1 VNLIAGLDLA
11 AVRDYSALAMVE
23 RVEVASADYRQA
35 WVNPSDWEPGYW
47 DRVMV
52 PEQHYLVRH
61 LVRWPR
67 GTDPGEVVD
76 DTAALL
82 EEPQIGEACLLR
94 YDATGMGI
102 GVKSIIQERWRAGRF
117 GAHRPIGI
125 NIHGGD
131 ESNGSSVAKVDLV
144 STVVRLLRERRL
156 HLARGMQHVDQLRKE
171 LLGFQVKVT
180 ATGREKYEAQTESL
194 HDDMVIAVAL
204 AVFGKPRY
212 HAAPR
217 YWAPEELTEAL
228 GEQTAE
234 VR

>member
-1 VNLIAGLDLA
+1 MNLVAGLDLA
-11 AVRDYSALAMVE
+11 AVRDYSALAIVE
-23 RVEVASADYRQA
+23 RVEVATADFQQVFVRPE
-35 WVNPSDWEPGYW
+35 WSEPGW
-47 DRVMV
+47 WEQRMV
-52 PEQHYLVRH
+52 PEHHYLVRH

-76 DTAALL
+76 DVATLL
-82 EEPQIGEACLLR
+82 EDRILAESCLLR

-102 GVKSIIQERWRAGRF
+102 GVKSIINERWRAGRF
-117 GAHRPIGI
+117 GGHKPIGI

-131 ESNGSSVAKVDLV
+131 ASNGSSVAKVDLV

-156 HLARGMQHVDQLRKE
+156 HLGRGMEHVDQLRKE

-194 HDDMVIAVAL
+194 HDDMVVATSL

-217 YWAPEELTEAL
+217 YWAPEQLEAAL
-228 GEQTAE
+228 AGQPT
-234 VR
+234 